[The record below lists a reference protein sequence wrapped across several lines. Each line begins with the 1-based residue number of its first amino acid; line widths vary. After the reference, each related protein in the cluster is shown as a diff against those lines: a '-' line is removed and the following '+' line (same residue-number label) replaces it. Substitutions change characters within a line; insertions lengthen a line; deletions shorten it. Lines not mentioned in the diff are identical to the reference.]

1 MSDASFNS
9 RVEPRV
15 GPRVGASAGAIDETG
30 NSSVLLVARC
40 LVAGL
45 FLWSGIGQVQGYD
58 ETAAFMIHSGVM
70 SNLLP
75 IAVFIEMAGGI
86 LLIAGYRMR
95 LTVLVLASFSVLTA
109 LLFHANFF
117 DHQQMFHFLKNCAI
131 AGGLL
136 SLYVAGPGRLSFDGM
151 SEIPPDTDLAP
162 HLR

>member
-1 MSDASFNS
+1 MDGTLDDA
-9 RVEPRV
+9 
-15 GPRVGASAGAIDETG
+15 G

-70 SNLLP
+70 ANLLP

-86 LLIAGYRMR
+86 LLIVGYRMR
-95 LTVLVLASFSVLTA
+95 LTVLVLASFSVVTA
-109 LLFHANFF
+109 LLFHANFA
-117 DHQQMFHFLKNCAI
+117 DKVQMFHFLKNVAI

-136 SLYVAGPGRLSFDGM
+136 ALYVSGPGRLSFDGIN
-151 SEIPPDTDLAP
+151 EG
-162 HLR
+162 